1 MRASAWNNSSY
12 SATGGG
18 YGFLLRG
25 DERDQDLQRGWGTIR
40 ILLEEPDRWA
50 EANIDKDSFW
60 NRDIAELIS
69 QDIGIWLLERGLAP
83 WKSGTPPVFE
93 LEHMDGNRFR
103 LRQFPAVAASQNG
116 DPRTSSRR
124 RREHLLDAIQRE
136 HILQAIKLFD
146 EGHSH
151 AFAESTKFDLAY
163 DGRPY
168 PPKAIIGLAGVPLY
182 GEPLKP
188 DDFTGG
194 AGSKCFRVL
203 SREGFEVVPKV
214 SEFRPTA
221 DQDELERRTR
231 EAMSAPILPKPAGQ
245 VAPRQVSRETQTYER
260 DPLVRA
266 FVLRRAKG
274 KCECCGKDAPFVDR
288 DGEPFLEVHH
298 IQPLAQGGGD
308 VVDNAAAI
316 CPNCHRECHHGR
328 NLLQLRQHL
337 LDRAGSFANA
347 ESSAADG

>member
-1 MRASAWNNSSY
+1 MAQSVTSESSSIPKRELVITAMRELRKLDHVQNEWVSPATVETFIVENLGEAIGACGTTMADMTKPEFSPRNSS
-12 SATGGG
+12 SKVP
-18 YGFLLRG
+18 
-25 DERDQDLQRGWGTIR
+25 EGWR
-40 ILLEEPDRWA
+40 ILER
-50 EANIDKDSFW
+50 K
-60 NRDIAELIS
+60 
-69 QDIGIWLLERGLAP
+69 GRGLYRV
-83 WKSGTPPVFE
+83 TEQFDPPV
-93 LEHMDGNRFR
+93 N
-103 LRQFPAVAASQNG
+103 SK
-116 DPRTSSRR
+116 R
-124 RREHLLDAIQRE
+124 RRENLLDAIQRE

-146 EGHSH
+146 DGHTH
-151 AFAESTKFDLAY
+151 TFADSTKFDLAY
-163 DGRPY
+163 NGRSY

-221 DQDELERRTR
+221 DQDELKRRTR
-231 EAMSAPILPKPAGQ
+231 EAISAPILPKPAAQ

-274 KCECCGKDAPFVDR
+274 KCECCGEDAPFVDR

-298 IQPLAQGGGD
+298 IQPLAEGGD
-308 VVDNAAAI
+308 DVVENAAAI

-328 NLLQLRQHL
+328 NLLKLRQHL